1 MFIQQVKDQ
10 KLYSLF
16 SLHYYLEPLQLFGE
30 GEYNLNS
37 VKQMKVTESF
47 LTLKK
52 DDRKCQNTQDYEDCT
67 TELYLDTLMEQCQCL
82 PFNIKSDQ
90 AVN

>member
-1 MFIQQVKDQ
+1 M
-10 KLYSLF
+10 
-16 SLHYYLEPLQLFGE
+16 HYYLEPLHLFGE

-82 PFNIKSDQ
+82 PFNLKSDQ